1 LILAGALPQTPL
13 GSSRRSPRPLAGFKG
28 VLLLKE
34 EGRGKRIKGKGNEE
48 VSRRR
53 KGTKGTKGEREG
65 RRAPH

>member
-34 EGRGKRIKGKGNEE
+34 EGREKERTGEGGKDKRGSG
-48 VSRRR
+48 
-53 KGTKGTKGEREG
+53 REG
-65 RRAPH
+65 MRREMRPPN